1 MNIPVTFTRWL
12 KVWLGLGLIILLA
25 GSALGVAL
33 AQPLAPQAQASP
45 DVRLAAQ
52 IYTVVYGDDTDVC
65 DSNGCTLRG
74 AINAANANPGADTI
88 VFAGANLNITLN
100 SVLPFIN
107 DDLTIDG
114 AGHAITVS
122 GNHSSRVLVINAG
135 KTLNLNALTI
145 ANGAATGD
153 GGSIYNNGTLNVTNS
168 TFNGNTASNSGG
180 GIFNTDTLNVTNS
193 TFYSN
198 TASNNLGGGIRNS
211 GGTLTVTN
219 STFYSNTTSNAGAAI
234 ANTGTLDVTNSTF
247 YGNTAAVFGGGI
259 LNYGGTLTVT
269 NSTVSGNNAPLYAG
283 IGNTGEAV
291 TLYNTIIANNTG
303 GGLDCGSSGGTF
315 TANSYNLDSDD
326 SCDQATPSAAINL
339 GPLADNGGATQT
351 MALPED
357 SAATD
362 AGDDAVCPA
371 TDQRGEARPYGA
383 HCDVGAFEYV
393 RNVDL
398 SMSTKTVTPT
408 QVPPGGSVQFE
419 IIVRNDGTTLADGL
433 VITDTIP
440 AEIASFSNIADA
452 TTNGLG
458 SLSLPA
464 INKLVWEGTLNPGG
478 QVRITFDAVLTDTL
492 SEGDTV
498 TNAVMIQDRAE
509 LITRTATV
517 SIFENYRTFLPVI
530 IRSLSGVSNV
540 TSSPGG

>member
-1 MNIPVTFTRWL
+1 
-12 KVWLGLGLIILLA
+12 LLV

-33 AQPLAPQAQASP
+33 AHPLAPKAQEAP
-45 DVRLAAQ
+45 NVWVAAQ
-52 IYTVVYGDDTDVC
+52 TYTVFYGDDTDVC

-74 AINAANANPGADTI
+74 AINATNANPGADTI

-107 DDLTIDG
+107 DDVTIDG

-122 GNHSSRVLVINAG
+122 GNNSDRVLVVNSG
-135 KTLNLNALTI
+135 KTLNLNVLTI
-145 ANGAATGD
+145 ANGAAAGD
-153 GGSIYNNGTLNVTNS
+153 GGGIYNNGTLNVTNS
-168 TFNGNTASNSGG
+168 TFNGNTAGNAGG
-180 GIFNTDTLNVTNS
+180 AIINLGTLDVTNS

-198 TASNNLGGGIRNS
+198 TASNAGGGISNN
-211 GGTLTVTN
+211 GTLNVTN
-219 STFYSNTTSNAGAAI
+219 STFYSNTTSNAGGGGAI
-234 ANTGTLDVTNSTF
+234 INTDTMNVTNSTF
-247 YGNTAAVFGGGI
+247 YSNTAAVFGGGI
-259 LNYGGTLTVT
+259 LNYIGTLTVT
-269 NSTVSGNNAPLYAG
+269 NSTVSGNNAPLYGG

-315 TANSYNLDSDD
+315 TANPYNLDSDD

-339 GPLADNGGATQT
+339 SPLADNGGATKT

-371 TDQRGEARPYGA
+371 TDQRGEARPYGT

-408 QVPPGGSVQFE
+408 TARPGESVQFE
-419 IIVRNDGTTLADGL
+419 IIVRNDGTTPTDGL

-440 AEIASFSNIADA
+440 AEIASISNLADVA
-452 TTNGLG
+452 TNGLG
-458 SLSLPA
+458 SLSLPTA
-464 INKLVWEGTLNPGG
+464 NELVWEGTLNASGL
-478 QVRITFDAVLTDTL
+478 VRITFDAVLTDTL
-492 SEGDTV
+492 RAGDTV
-498 TNAVMIQDRAE
+498 TNAVLIQDRAA
-509 LITRTATV
+509 LITRTATL
-517 SIFENYRTFLPVI
+517 SITEKEKTTVFLPVI
-530 IRSLSGVSNV
+530 IRGGAGASNV
-540 TSSPGG
+540 TSSPGN